1 VRYCLTPLKKSI
13 SNNSKEIYMRRHITI
28 SALLVSILLLIGAS
42 IAQAK
47 PAQVTLANA
56 YFADQL
62 PAGADIYVGIRT
74 DDAYIGELDTILGKI
89 TSGLSLL
96 SPDMPASISLRQ
108 LLDQAVLSMRM
119 DGTFDSTIRTWLG
132 DSIGMGIYFGEQFP
146 EDILVIIDHTNRDAA
161 ETFIETASG
170 GIYNITEEGAFTFY
184 SGENNATL
192 VAINDDAIYMSSRRE
207 LIPFNGAPTDVLSN
221 DPDFQKAVGALP
233 SPSYNIVVA
242 GDTGAIAQLGDT
254 GNMGAR
260 GMFNEFLPDAYT
272 AVGLTIANGVS
283 PTIDVAQV
291 GLSAEV
297 VALLNTP
304 VDPAFTQYIPADAT
318 AVIHGTNLITAY
330 NALIQ
335 VVSANTGQDLQ
346 AQLNQAQAIFGF
358 DVISL
363 LLSGDFAM
371 YFTYK
376 PEGLTSLIDTQ
387 LEAINNNQTTT
398 PSVAINTLAEFG
410 AIFEITDRT
419 NAQSLV
425 DQIFNL
431 YGLMGSNTQGVTA
444 TQEEIGGSL
453 ALVLSIS
460 SPGMSPIEL
469 VIGANDSIFV
479 VGTRESATNALLGT
493 GGFDS
498 NPFYQNSLRY
508 TLPTMTH
515 YWFLDR
521 NIIMT
526 GSTILGLLSPR
537 IGSVFSSITNELGA
551 VSTPNAT
558 EIARQ
563 QEALREQ
570 NRQMLQEVITLNEGL
585 QAFAQ
590 VFDNATVSVSSKEG
604 ILFVRAVITL
614 SE

>member
-1 VRYCLTPLKKSI
+1 
-13 SNNSKEIYMRRHITI
+13 MRRHITI
-28 SALLVSILLLIGAS
+28 FALLVSILLLIGAS

-56 YFADQL
+56 YFADQI

-74 DDAYIGELDTILGKI
+74 DDAYIGELDAVLGKI

-96 SPDMPASISLRQ
+96 IPDMPATISLRQ

-119 DGTFDSTIRTWLG
+119 DGTFDTTIRSWLG
-132 DSIGMGIYFGEQFP
+132 DSVGIGIYEGEQFI
-146 EDILVIIDHTNRDAA
+146 EHVLVIIDHTNRDAA
-161 ETFIETASG
+161 RTFIETVSG
-170 GIYNITEEGAFTFY
+170 GVFDVTEEGAFTVY
-184 SGENNATL
+184 SSPNGG
-192 VAINDDAIYMSSRRE
+192 AIFIALNDDAIYMSSRRE
-207 LIPFNGAPTDVLSN
+207 LIPFNGTPTDVLSN

-233 SPSYNIVVA
+233 SPNYNIVVA

-260 GMFNEFLPDAYT
+260 SMLNAFLPDAYT
-272 AVGLTIANGVS
+272 ALGLTIANGVS

-291 GLSAEV
+291 GLPADV

-304 VDPAFTQYIPADAT
+304 IDPAFTQYIPANAT
-318 AVIHGTNLITAY
+318 GVIHGTNLIATY
-330 NALIQ
+330 NTLIQ
-335 VVSANTGQDLQ
+335 LASANTGQDLQ
-346 AQLNQAQAIFGF
+346 AQLDQAQAIFGF

-376 PEGLTSLIDTQ
+376 PEGLTSLLNEQ
-387 LEAINNNQTTT
+387 LEALNTNTTVSNPVDVT
-398 PSVAINTLAEFG
+398 SFLEFG
-410 AIFEITDRT
+410 AIFEINDPT
-419 NAQSLV
+419 NAQSLI
-425 DQIFNL
+425 DQMFSM
-431 YGLMGSNTQGVTA
+431 YGLLGGNSGVTA
-444 TQEEIGGSL
+444 SQEEIAGHT
-453 ALVLSIS
+453 ALVLTAS
-460 SPGMSPIEL
+460 SNSSAMSGFEI
-469 VIGANDSIFV
+469 VIGANDTV
-479 VGTRESATNALLGT
+479 LVMGTRESATAILTGN

-498 NPFYQNSLRY
+498 NPFYQTSLRY

-521 NIIMT
+521 NIVSAGGAI
-526 GSTILGLLSPR
+526 SQVLLGPA
-537 IGSVFSSITNELGA
+537 IGRVFTNITNNMA
-551 VSTPNAT
+551 VSTPNPT

-563 QEALREQ
+563 EEEARLQ
-570 NRQMLQEVITLNEGL
+570 NQLMLQSVITLNDNL
-585 QAFAQ
+585 QTFAQ
-590 VFDNATVSVSSKEG
+590 IFDNTTVSVSSKEG